1 MDTRVTYYNI
11 KEDEKFNALS
21 LEEQLALWTPTFVF
35 WNTEQQ
41 LKTVNDEESFA
52 SIKRSGKSSIIDRK
66 VNEDIK
72 VFKGS
77 ENNITISRVY
87 SISFQWYPFDQQT
100 CAMEHVFDGVLDNY
114 ADLLPGI
121 LTFSGKQELTP
132 YFVKDFQIQK
142 SIIQKGGA
150 VVVKVTLGRRLLG
163 IFLTVYFATIL
174 LDIIGLAISP
184 ISSKISYSM
193 LSSQ

>member
-1 MDTRVTYYNI
+1 MISIDPEKYLKSKPPPSVDSLSKLPITLSCDIMVVQSIKEVEKYIKLKFEIRLQWMDTRITYYNI
-11 KEDEKFNALS
+11 KEDETLNALS
-21 LEEQLALWTPTFVF
+21 LEEQLALWTPTIVF

-100 CAMEHVFDGVLDNY
+100 CASEHVFYGVLDNY

-121 LTFSGKQELTP
+121 LTFSGKQ
-132 YFVKDFQIQK
+132 
-142 SIIQKGGA
+142 
-150 VVVKVTLGRRLLG
+150 
-163 IFLTVYFATIL
+163 
-174 LDIIGLAISP
+174 
-184 ISSKISYSM
+184 
-193 LSSQ
+193 